1 MYERDLHEH
10 GESPLHVYDGLPRAL
25 ELEDDRQAL
34 VLELVQRKLALGEQ
48 LLEMVLHKS
57 RMGPHLDGI
66 PHQILQQVQQLLNVL
81 AQTLRLIL
89 AQPQRLV
96 RGPQLQQLDQPRQPE
111 YPVLRPIRLNID
123 FSIYRL
129 PRHERQPREA
139 P

>member
-1 MYERDLHEH
+1 
-10 GESPLHVYDGLPRAL
+10 
-25 ELEDDRQAL
+25 
-34 VLELVQRKLALGEQ
+34 
-48 LLEMVLHKS
+48 
-57 RMGPHLDGI
+57 MGPRPDGI
-66 PHQILQQVQQLLNVL
+66 PHQNERQELQLLNVL
-81 AQTLRLIL
+81 AQTLKLIL

-96 RGPQLQQLDQPRQPE
+96 RGPQLQLLDQPRQPE